1 MSTID
6 LKNLLIHK
14 ISEINDETFLKALK
28 TIIDSKTDSAIY
40 VLTKEQRNKIHEGK
54 SQIKEG
60 NFYTNHQ
67 VKSEIDKWLKEK

>member
-54 SQIKEG
+54 SQIEEG